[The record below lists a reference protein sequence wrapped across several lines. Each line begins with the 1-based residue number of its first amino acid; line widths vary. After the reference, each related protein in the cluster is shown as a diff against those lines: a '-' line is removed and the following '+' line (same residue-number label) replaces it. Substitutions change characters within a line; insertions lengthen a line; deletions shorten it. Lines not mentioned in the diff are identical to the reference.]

1 MGEAAEKMTGDVP
14 PLGEGGGVV
23 EQEIPEGVRRE
34 QKRKN
39 GNKESMTAK

>member
-1 MGEAAEKMTGDVP
+1 MTGDVP
-14 PLGEGGGVV
+14 TWGL
-23 EQEIPEGVRRE
+23 EQEMPEGVRRE